1 MFSSVVCGTLR
12 NLKVMKNNEEDPWKF
27 HIRFQKQET
36 LVDVKN
42 IQVTWKSLIL
52 GFQSLSY

>member
-1 MFSSVVCGTLR
+1 MKKSLGIFFRIRFQITLFA
-12 NLKVMKNNEEDPWKF
+12 K
-27 HIRFQKQET
+27 FQKQET
-36 LVDVKN
+36 LAHVKN